1 MPELTVVLQF
11 GQPPDTTVPLTVP
24 LQPQLETGAGVEQ
37 PQLDTG
43 AGAEQPQLDTGA
55 GAEQPQLDTGAGVEH
70 PQVGAGA
77 GAQHLG
83 AGAQHFGAGGQQ
95 PLLRRPRA
103 KLTSAMLETSNNAA
117 TPANRKR
124 FIELSP
130 FKVVCAATQPLSD
143 CDYLVIHCLGSWHLS
158 LMTAMTFPVNPT
170 G

>member
-1 MPELTVVLQF
+1 MAGAGGAALGEAASTIVPEFTVVLQF
-11 GQPPDTTVPLTVP
+11 GQPLDTTVP
-24 LQPQLETGAGVEQ
+24 LQPQLETGAG
-37 PQLDTG
+37 
-43 AGAEQPQLDTGA
+43 AEQPQLGA
-55 GAEQPQLDTGAGVEH
+55 GAGVEH

-130 FKVVCAATQPLSD
+130 FKVVCAATQPLSY
-143 CDYLVIHCLGSWHLS
+143 CDYLLNSLLG
-158 LMTAMTFPVNPT
+158 FV
-170 G
+170 

>member
-1 MPELTVVLQF
+1 MAGAGGAALGEAASTIVPELTVVLQF

-24 LQPQLETGAGVEQ
+24 LQPQLDTGA
-37 PQLDTG
+37 G
-43 AGAEQPQLDTGA
+43 AGAEQPQLGA
-55 GAEQPQLDTGAGVEH
+55 GAGVEH

-77 GAQHLG
+77 GAQHFG
-83 AGAQHFGAGGQQ
+83 AGAQHLGAGGQQ

-103 KLTSAMLETSNNAA
+103 KLTSATLETSNNAA

-130 FKVVCAATQPLSD
+130 FKVVCAGTQPLSD
-143 CDYLVIHCLGSWHLS
+143 CDYLVIHCLGSCHLS
-158 LMTAMTFPVNPT
+158 LMTRTTFTVNPT

>member
-24 LQPQLETGAGVEQ
+24 LQPQLDTTGVEQ
-37 PQLDTG
+37 PQLATG

-158 LMTAMTFPVNPT
+158 LMTTMTFPVNPT

>member
-1 MPELTVVLQF
+1 VAGAAVAGAVVAGAGGAALGEAASTIVPELTVVLQF

-24 LQPQLETGAGVEQ
+24 LQPQL
-37 PQLDTG
+37 DTVT
-43 AGAEQPQLDTGA
+43 GAEQPQLDTGA
-55 GAEQPQLDTGAGVEH
+55 GAEHPQLGAGAGVEH
-70 PQVGAGA
+70 PQDGAGA

-130 FKVVCAATQPLSD
+130 FKVVCAITQPLSS
-143 CDYLVIHCLGSWHLS
+143 CD
-158 LMTAMTFPVNPT
+158 
-170 G
+170 